1 MSVTP
6 PLIFGGMMRNRD
18 LRLLAMLSLG
28 AGLLA
33 PPVALAAEGV
43 TSIDA
48 EPLSRTAPEFPLI
61 ITQPGNYRLTGNL
74 IVPDANTTAIEI
86 DADDVTIDLNGFSIV
101 GPVQCSPPPVSCAP
115 TGGGNGVHAVNKDR
129 IVVRNGSIYGVGN
142 VGVYLETNS
151 TRIERLSLFGN
162 GGGGAISFGGLI
174 SDSVSELNGG
184 TGITG
189 LDITVQGILSRDNA
203 LFGLEAY
210 GHSSYENSRF
220 SGNNNYG
227 AQVNNKPAQGSGNL
241 CNATTCP

>member
-1 MSVTP
+1 MNQQKST
-6 PLIFGGMMRNRD
+6 LIARACYELFGGR
-18 LRLLAMLSLG
+18 A
-28 AGLLA
+28 
-33 PPVALAAEGV
+33 
-43 TSIDA
+43 
-48 EPLSRTAPEFPLI
+48 APE
-61 ITQPGNYRLTGNL
+61 TGRLQ
-74 IVPDANTTAIEI
+74 
-86 DADDVTIDLNGFSIV
+86 NGARLQAS
-101 GPVQCSPPPVSCAP
+101 
-115 TGGGNGVHAVNKDR
+115 
-129 IVVRNGSIYGVGN
+129 
-142 VGVYLETNS
+142 
-151 TRIERLSLFGN
+151 IERLSLFGN

-227 AQVNNKPAQGSGNL
+227 AQVNKKPAQGGGNL